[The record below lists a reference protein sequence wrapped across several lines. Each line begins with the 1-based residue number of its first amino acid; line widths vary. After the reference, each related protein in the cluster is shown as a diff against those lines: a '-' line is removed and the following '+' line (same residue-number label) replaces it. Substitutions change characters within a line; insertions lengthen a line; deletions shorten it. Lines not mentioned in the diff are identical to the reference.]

1 MQQDSESFEYW
12 SKLAKEDP
20 ELFEQKRREA
30 LEAVINNAP
39 VSMQQRLRGLQ
50 WRIDAERRTAK
61 NPLSSCVKIYNM
73 MWDKVYG
80 ENGLLEALDTMLTGA
95 PKSKSDAK
103 EPNTADVVAFRNS
116 NQI

>member
-20 ELFEQKRREA
+20 ALFEQKRSEA
-30 LEAVINNAP
+30 LEAVISTAP
-39 VSMQQRLRGLQ
+39 VQMQQRLRGLQ
-50 WRIDAERRTAK
+50 WRIDAERRTTK

-80 ENGLLEALDTMLTGA
+80 QDGLLEALDTMLTGA
-95 PKSKSDAK
+95 PKPKSDSK
-103 EPNTADVVAFRNS
+103 ELNTADVVAFRNS
-116 NQI
+116 NQT